1 MELVYHLIN
10 RLIFIRYM
18 NKFNYLDI
26 DGKLLHMLLVIL
38 KKQSVTKAAEELNL
52 TQSAVSHALDRLRVI
67 CQDPLFVKSGRNISP
82 TERAK
87 ELGIQ
92 ARVIL
97 DQLQTFSQSSIFNP
111 QELKTS
117 FTIAANDLQRDF
129 LLPPLLKH
137 LEQVAP
143 HVIIKVIPSGVPSL
157 QMLRDQDCQLAITP
171 RPPDGTDIYH
181 KRLFT
186 DEYMIF
192 YDKTV
197 RKAPKNLNEYLASQH
212 ISVAY
217 DPPRPLAIDQ
227 FLLDKGVRRNFKVM
241 VPGFAGIPAFLKSSQ
256 LLATLPNLSKAHL
269 LKGFEICET
278 PFKCPTM
285 PMYMVWHDKYQRD
298 PIQKWLREQLE
309 SIVTPAFNL
318 ISKN

>member
-1 MELVYHLIN
+1 
-10 RLIFIRYM
+10 M

-26 DGKLLHMLLVIL
+26 DGKLLHMLLVVL
-38 KKQSVTKAAEELNL
+38 EKQSVTKAAEELNL
-52 TQSAVSHALDRLRVI
+52 TQSAVSHALDKLRVI
-67 CQDPLFVKSGRNISP
+67 CKDPLFVKSGRNISP

-87 ELGIQ
+87 ELALQ
-92 ARVIL
+92 ARAIL
-97 DQLQTFSQSSIFNP
+97 DQLEIFSQASIFNP
-111 QELKTS
+111 QELRTS

-137 LEQVAP
+137 LEKIAP
-143 HVIIKVIPSGVPSL
+143 HIIIKVIPSGIPSL

-171 RPPDGTDIYH
+171 RPPDGADIYH

-186 DEYMIF
+186 DEYVIF
-192 YDKTV
+192 YDKTA
-197 RKAPKNLNEYLASQH
+197 RKAPKNLSEYLSSQH

-227 FLLDKGVRRNFKVM
+227 FLLDKGIRRNFKVL
-241 VPGFAGIPAFLKSSQ
+241 VPGFAGIPAFLKSNQ
-256 LLATLPNLSKAHL
+256 LLATLPSLSKAHL
-269 LKGFEICET
+269 LKDFETCPP

-298 PIQKWLREQLE
+298 PTQKWLREQLE
-309 SIVTPAFNL
+309 LIVTSAFKL
-318 ISKN
+318 INKN